1 MHLSK
6 LNEEFKKPHD
16 INIRKKK
23 TFIQE
28 NEMNRE
34 QLLKLKVNAE
44 DLRGKSRLF
53 FRNIELAIKFINVL
67 ANYSYS
73 LVFIAS
79 YKYIA
84 KYLKDITF
92 ENNYLTQYF
101 KHIDSKRFEAE
112 KKFLLPLKKIE
123 STSLTNPFKLILP
136 SNQGHI
142 NVKLKLFWYLIFI
155 LGLGVI
161 LVIEVLVWDFMTIL
175 NTLNQESAKY
185 ESNMKYEFRVKG
197 SGIMANMIKSI
208 LNEVNIVEHKYYEDT
223 PEKCLPKIVQF
234 DFFQIYIF
242 IFKII
247 SLLVIVL
254 IEMYFKRMNRVIC
267 AYYYRKVEKK
277 RIIWLYNS
285 LLIRRLRF
293 LEEAKQRIID
303 KKKNELIN
311 FEFDIMESCFGPLKK
326 WITLRKAL
334 NLFGFCNIAC
344 IICNEKYQEEKCI
357 KCGKCESF
365 FCSDCYLD
373 IDEKCLS
380 CDEHLFENVF
390 KNPLSEEPAS

>member
-6 LNEEFKKPHD
+6 LNQEFKKPHD
-16 INIRKKK
+16 INIRKRMN
-23 TFIQE
+23 FIQE
-28 NEMNRE
+28 NEMNQE

-53 FRNIELAIKFINVL
+53 FRNIELAVKFINVL

-73 LVFIAS
+73 LIFISS
-79 YKYIA
+79 YKYLT

-92 ENNYLTQYF
+92 ENTYLTQYF
-101 KHIDSKRFEAE
+101 KHIDSRRCEAA

-136 SNQGHI
+136 STQGHV

-161 LVIEVLVWDFMTIL
+161 LVFEILVWDFMTIL
-175 NTLNQESAKY
+175 NTLNHESSKY

-208 LNEVNIVEHKYYEDT
+208 LNEVNIDEHKYYEDE
-223 PEKCLPKIVQF
+223 PGKCLPKIVPF
-234 DFFQIYIF
+234 DFIQIYVF

-247 SLLVIVL
+247 SLLGIVL

-267 AYYYRKVEKK
+267 AFYYRKVEKK

-285 LLIRRLRF
+285 LLKKRLRF

-303 KKKNELIN
+303 RKKNELIYL
-311 FEFDIMESCFGPLKK
+311 EFDIMESLFEPLKK

-334 NLFGFCNIAC
+334 NLFGFCNITC

-365 FCSDCYLD
+365 FCSHCYLD
-373 IDEKCLS
+373 IDENCLS
-380 CDEHLFENVF
+380 CNEHLFENAF
-390 KNPLSEEPAS
+390 KNSLSEELAS